1 MVVTT
6 MKQDVHRPGKE
17 VEGASRSFM
26 GSELALAYWFEAD
39 LRPGGGGGR
48 GVCRGNGREGVW
60 CAGTAK
66 IMMIILYNSSLLLAK
81 ADIVS
86 GFRH

>member
-39 LRPGGGGGR
+39 LRPGGGGGEASVEGMGGR
-48 GVCRGNGREGVW
+48 GCG
-60 CAGTAK
+60 ALA
-66 IMMIILYNSSLLLAK
+66 LL
-81 ADIVS
+81 
-86 GFRH
+86 